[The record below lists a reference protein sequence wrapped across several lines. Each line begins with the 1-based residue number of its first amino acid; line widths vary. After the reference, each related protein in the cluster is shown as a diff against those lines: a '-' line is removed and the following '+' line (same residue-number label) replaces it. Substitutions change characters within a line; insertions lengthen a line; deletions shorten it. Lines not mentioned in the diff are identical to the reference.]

1 MAARGVA
8 CCPKDYACGQSES
21 LDSVCELCQ
30 QHARVVKAECK
41 AEVHTWL
48 EGEKVSASFDT
59 WTDLAGDTLVV
70 VCSNQFYLTFAR
82 SDKISFAFG

>member
-1 MAARGVA
+1 MRVVN
-8 CCPKDYACGQSES
+8 PKVWTQCVNTVE
-21 LDSVCELCQ
+21 
-30 QHARVVKAECK
+30 QHARVVKTECK

-59 WTDLAGDTLVV
+59 WTDLADDTLVV
-70 VCSNQFYLTFAR
+70 VCNNQFYLTCAR

>member
-1 MAARGVA
+1 MRAFNPKA
-8 CCPKDYACGQSES
+8 CSPC
-21 LDSVCELCQ
+21 VNTVQ

-48 EGEKVSASFDT
+48 EGEKVAASFVT
-59 WTDLAGDTLVV
+59 WTELAGDTLVV
-70 VCSNQFYLTFAR
+70 VCSNQFYLTCAR